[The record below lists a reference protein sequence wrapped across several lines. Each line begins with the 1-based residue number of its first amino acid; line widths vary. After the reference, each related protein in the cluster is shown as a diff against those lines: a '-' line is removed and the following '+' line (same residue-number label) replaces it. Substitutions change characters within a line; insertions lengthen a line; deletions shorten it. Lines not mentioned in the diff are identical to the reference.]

1 MEIAVGV
8 FAAIVLV
15 VAGILIGRK
24 NPSVSDD
31 VKKFTDAVKAAA
43 EKDKK

>member
-1 MEIAVGV
+1 MEVAIGV
-8 FAAIVLV
+8 FAAVVLV
-15 VAGILIGRK
+15 LAGILIGRK

-31 VKKFTDAVKAAA
+31 VQKFTDAVKAAA